1 MILECPECGTRYLLA
16 DTAIG
21 PDGRQVRCAR
31 CGRGWH
37 ASTKRIN
44 MGTPLASLPPGRAL
58 AFPVGLSPEP
68 RSEWSFPGLQETVDS
83 LRQLIGG
90 TVPSYE
96 TGFRPRR
103 NPARVL
109 NWLAAGC
116 CTLLL
121 IATGAMLAMGE
132 NAPPMPRL
140 FDREAPAAVAA
151 VAAPP
156 LRISLLTPPS
166 LTMMASGS
174 TLFAVSGRV
183 ENPTSGRAP
192 VPDIVADLRDGA
204 GRPIYSWT
212 IHTPRSVLAPG
223 ESVDFDTSQLDV
235 PADVKSLRLGFQHR
249 TAIDQPL

>member
-31 CGRGWH
+31 CGRGWF
-37 ASTKRIN
+37 AQTKRID

-58 AFPVGLSPEP
+58 AFPVGMAPEP
-68 RSEWSFPGLQETVDS
+68 RSEWSFPSLQETVDS
-83 LRQLIGG
+83 IRQLIGG

-109 NWLAAGC
+109 NWLAAGGC
-116 CTLLL
+116 ALLL
-121 IATGAMLAMGE
+121 VATGTMLALGE
-132 NAPPMPRL
+132 NLPPVPKL
-140 FDREAPAAVAA
+140 FAQESPVAKVAA
-151 VAAPP
+151 AAPP
-156 LRISLLTPPS
+156 LQISLLTPPN

-183 ENPTSGRAP
+183 QNPTSARVP
-192 VPDIVADLRDGA
+192 VPDIVADLRDGH
-204 GRPIYSWT
+204 GKPIYSWT
-212 IHTPRSVLAPG
+212 IHTPRSVLGPG

-235 PADVKSLRLGFQHR
+235 PADVKSLRLGFLR
-249 TAIDQPL
+249 RIAIDQTL

>member
-31 CGRGWH
+31 CGRGWF
-37 ASTKRIN
+37 ASDKRVN

-68 RSEWSFPGLQETVDS
+68 RSEWSFPSLQEAVDS
-83 LRQLIGG
+83 LRQLVGG
-90 TVPSYE
+90 GVPAYE

-109 NWLAAGC
+109 NWLAAGAC
-116 CTLLL
+116 GVLLV
-121 IATGAMLAMGE
+121 ATGTMLVVQ
-132 NAPPMPRL
+132 NAPPMPNL
-140 FDREAPAAVAA
+140 FAREAAPAAAA
-151 VAAPP
+151 EPAVPP
-156 LRISLLTPPS
+156 LRISLLTPPN
-166 LTMMASGS
+166 LTMMARGS
-174 TLFAVSGRV
+174 TLFVVSGRV

-192 VPDIVADLRDGA
+192 VPDIVADLRDAA
-204 GRPIYSWT
+204 GKPIYSWT
-212 IHTPRSVLAPG
+212 IHTPRSVLGPG

-235 PADVKSLRLGFQHR
+235 PADVKSLRLGFLHR